1 MYPKEKRFKSFFAN
15 DNDNLLNS
23 ELLMHS
29 FLAMTEGV
37 PTTYKEAMNSPEKDK
52 WIAAMK
58 CEMNSFHENKVY
70 TLVAKPQNLKPIAT
84 KWVFRIK
91 YNHLGQISKYKA
103 RLVAKGFTQIY
114 GRDFYETY
122 APVVKFKSFRTLMCL
137 AVNHGLTLWQDDV
150 PTAFLKGDLKE
161 DIWIKLPDGLV
172 VKLNKTLYGLKQS
185 PMEWNNTLNEFLTN
199 YGLKRCEADKCIYY
213 NNNFEKPLY
222 VAVYVDD
229 IITAGI
235 DTEDFRKRLHKEFKM
250 DESSPLEWYLGIKIS
265 CSPGKITM
273 DQNQYIDNKIKE
285 FEKYIGQDCSS
296 LPLPVNY
303 QQLLEADSNE
313 PASTDFPYR
322 QMVGSL
328 MYAML
333 GTRPDLAFSMSIVS
347 RHLSKPTKLH
357 CKFVI
362 QIFKYLRKNLYEL
375 TYTKSDNILKAYVDA
390 SYGNQIDYKSTSGY
404 LIFLGKNLITWI
416 SNKQNCYVFSA
427 AESEYVAISSLV
439 KELLWESKLLTDLNF
454 SQSAIEIFEDN
465 MATIAMACNPQENH
479 KRTKHIQIAFHSTRD
494 YVKNKFIKITH
505 VPTNQQ
511 LADFMT
517 KAISGIKLR
526 IILNNIGLISSKSG
540 GELDLLTSLKSS
552 SSSGDITEMT
562 SNDVITV

>member
-1 MYPKEKRFKSFFAN
+1 
-15 DNDNLLNS
+15 
-23 ELLMHS
+23 
-29 FLAMTEGV
+29 
-37 PTTYKEAMNSPEKDK
+37 
-52 WIAAMK
+52 
-58 CEMNSFHENKVY
+58 
-70 TLVAKPQNLKPIAT
+70 
-84 KWVFRIK
+84 
-91 YNHLGQISKYKA
+91 
-103 RLVAKGFTQIY
+103 
-114 GRDFYETY
+114 
-122 APVVKFKSFRTLMCL
+122 
-137 AVNHGLTLWQDDV
+137 
-150 PTAFLKGDLKE
+150 
-161 DIWIKLPDGLV
+161 V

-185 PMEWNNTLNEFLTN
+185 PMEWTNTLNEFLTN

-404 LIFLGKNLITWI
+404 LIFLGKNF
-416 SNKQNCYVFSA
+416 V
-427 AESEYVAISSLV
+427 
-439 KELLWESKLLTDLNF
+439 
-454 SQSAIEIFEDN
+454 
-465 MATIAMACNPQENH
+465 
-479 KRTKHIQIAFHSTRD
+479 
-494 YVKNKFIKITH
+494 
-505 VPTNQQ
+505 
-511 LADFMT
+511 
-517 KAISGIKLR
+517 
-526 IILNNIGLISSKSG
+526 
-540 GELDLLTSLKSS
+540 
-552 SSSGDITEMT
+552 
-562 SNDVITV
+562 